1 MLQIGNAQI
10 DLTPIVLAV
19 ITLIFGLISRY
30 AIPYA
35 KSKLNGN
42 QLEMLRIAV
51 KTAVY
56 AAEQIYGSKQ
66 GQEKL
71 RYVIDLLFQQGYILD
86 PDKVSDTTKALIEAI
101 VKELSLEQE
110 KNLPAPEQAQ
120 TPEK

>member
-42 QLEMLRIAV
+42 QIEMLRIAV

-56 AAEQIYGSKQ
+56 AAEQIYNTSKKVDPDGTVRKKFVKEAIKRVAYETKTALTDREIVEIMEAAVQ
-66 GQEKL
+66 ELNFVTHQEKM
-71 RYVIDLLFQQGYILD
+71 
-86 PDKVSDTTKALIEAI
+86 LIGE
-101 VKELSLEQE
+101 
-110 KNLPAPEQAQ
+110 
-120 TPEK
+120 